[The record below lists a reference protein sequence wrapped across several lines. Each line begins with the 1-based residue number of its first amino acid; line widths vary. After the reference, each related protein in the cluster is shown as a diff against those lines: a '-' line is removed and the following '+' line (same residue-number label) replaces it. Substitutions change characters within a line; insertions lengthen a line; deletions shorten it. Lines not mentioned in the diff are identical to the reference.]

1 MSAVC
6 VRAQMDTADGGDG
19 GRASTGYELAG
30 AFCAQSR
37 QRCEQLFG
45 QLWTN
50 TDAADTTLAKRV
62 LSGRY
67 TWLED
72 GIIDPSLP
80 GPWVAEAVPG
90 PSKYESVHRHI
101 T

>member
-1 MSAVC
+1 VAVHAL
-6 VRAQMDTADGGDG
+6 VL
-19 GRASTGYELAG
+19 GRAGRGRTGHELAS

-50 TDAADTTLAKRV
+50 TDSADTALAKRV

-80 GPWVAEAVPG
+80 GPWMAQAAPG

-101 T
+101 I